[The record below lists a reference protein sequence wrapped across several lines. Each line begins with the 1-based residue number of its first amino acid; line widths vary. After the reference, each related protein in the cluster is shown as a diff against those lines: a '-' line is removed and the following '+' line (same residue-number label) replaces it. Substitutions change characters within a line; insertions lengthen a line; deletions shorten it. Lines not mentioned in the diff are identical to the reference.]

1 MDTNEFCDNN
11 MTTIMLQNVRSLP
24 KNLDALNVYLTTLKC
39 KPKIICLT
47 ETWLKDCH
55 PIGLYNING
64 YHPIITANRVR
75 RGGGVAFYISENLKF
90 QDYRHIQSKFLANFI
105 NKNKA
110 IEQLRNHFNLSLST
124 TKRCQ

>member
-1 MDTNEFCDNN
+1 
-11 MTTIMLQNVRSLP
+11 MLQNVRSLP
-24 KNLDALNVYLTTLKC
+24 KNVHALNVYLTTLKC
-39 KPKIICLT
+39 KPKIIAFT

-90 QDYRHIQSKFLANFI
+90 QIVDTFNQNFL
-105 NKNKA
+105 
-110 IEQLRNHFNLSLST
+110 QNLSIKIKEFNSSEII
-124 TKRCQ
+124 